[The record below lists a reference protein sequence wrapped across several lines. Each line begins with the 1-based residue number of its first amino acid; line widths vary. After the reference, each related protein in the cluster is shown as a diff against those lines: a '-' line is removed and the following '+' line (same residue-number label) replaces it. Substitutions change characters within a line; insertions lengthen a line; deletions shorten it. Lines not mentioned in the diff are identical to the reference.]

1 MINNYVGVG
10 NITKELELKV
20 GQSGKK
26 FISFTIAINKGN
38 DSADFIPCVAYEKQA
53 EIIAQYCA
61 KGSAIGI
68 IGRLQSRTYEANN
81 GEKRFVLEVVVINV
95 ELLGKKIDKPIEATK
110 KVETKIVEDDLD
122 SELPF

>member
-10 NITKELELKV
+10 NITKELELRV

-26 FISFTIAINKGN
+26 FIAFTIAINKGN

-53 EIIAQYCA
+53 EIIAQYCV
-61 KGSAIGI
+61 KGSPIGI

-95 ELLGKKIDKPIEATK
+95 ELLGKKIDKPQEEMPK
-110 KVETKIVEDDLD
+110 KVEVIDDD
-122 SELPF
+122 SEDSLPF

>member
-1 MINNYVGVG
+1 MINNYVAFG

-61 KGSAIGI
+61 KGSPIGI

-81 GEKRFVLEVVVINV
+81 GEKRFVVEVVVINV
-95 ELLGKKIDKPIEATK
+95 ELLGKKIEEKAK
-110 KVETKIVEDDLD
+110 KVEVVDDD
-122 SELPF
+122 SSDSLPF